1 MPCASSCNGCLNS
14 RWLSLRLLDYDKA
27 LGESIRRYLQRD
39 ICREHCLKEA
49 LPEAQKLLQK
59 NHIDKKRLEE
69 EIVSSVMY
77 IAERIC
83 EKAVTCTKEHSDS
96 RDRKI
101 DSILTSRRAGYPL
114 MAALLMAVLWMTIT
128 GANYPSELL
137 AKGLFWVQD
146 RLTELFQFMGAP
158 SWLHGMLVLGVYR
171 VLAWVISVM
180 LPPMAIFFPLFTL
193 LEDAGYLP
201 RIAYNLDKPFK
212 KCCAC
217 GKQALTM
224 CMGFGCN
231 AAGVVGCRIIDSP
244 RERMIAILTN
254 SFVPCNGRFPTL
266 IAIIT
271 MFFAGI
277 SGGVGGSLLS
287 AFLLTTFILLGVGM
301 TFLVSWLL
309 SKTVLKGVPSSFTLE
324 LPPYRRPQVGKVIVR
339 SIFDRTL
346 FVLGRA
352 IVVAAPAGL
361 FIWAAANIN
370 VGDMSLLNYCAS
382 MLDPFAKMLGL
393 DGVILIAF
401 ILGLP
406 ANEIVVPIIIMAY
419 MAQGSLVEFDS
430 LAEMKNLFVNHGWTW
445 LTAVCTMLFS
455 LMHWPCS
462 TTLLTI
468 KKETGSWKWTL
479 AALVI
484 PTGAGI
490 LVCFIVA
497 QVGRQFL

>member
-1 MPCASSCNGCLNS
+1 
-14 RWLSLRLLDYDKA
+14 
-27 LGESIRRYLQRD
+27 
-39 ICREHCLKEA
+39 
-49 LPEAQKLLQK
+49 
-59 NHIDKKRLEE
+59 
-69 EIVSSVMY
+69 
-77 IAERIC
+77 
-83 EKAVTCTKEHSDS
+83 
-96 RDRKI
+96 
-101 DSILTSRRAGYPL
+101 
-114 MAALLMAVLWMTIT
+114 
-128 GANYPSELL
+128 
-137 AKGLFWVQD
+137 
-146 RLTELFQFMGAP
+146 
-158 SWLHGMLVLGVYR
+158 
-171 VLAWVISVM
+171 
-180 LPPMAIFFPLFTL
+180 
-193 LEDAGYLP
+193 
-201 RIAYNLDKPFK
+201 
-212 KCCAC
+212 
-217 GKQALTM
+217 
-224 CMGFGCN
+224 
-231 AAGVVGCRIIDSP
+231 
-244 RERMIAILTN
+244 MIAILTN